1 MEKTIMRQSEI
12 WIVDL
17 NPTIGA
23 EIKKQR
29 PAVII
34 NDNNVGILPLRIIVP
49 LTDWKEHYKDV
60 SWMVEVEADKQ
71 TGLAKKSAIDCFQIR
86 CVSENRLIRQIGK
99 IDETTFREIQQAVS
113 HLISINIS

>member
-1 MEKTIMRQSEI
+1 MKQSEI

-49 LTDWKEHYKDV
+49 LTDWKEHYKNV
-60 SWMVEVEADKQ
+60 SWMVEIGADKQ
-71 TGLAKKSAIDCFQIR
+71 TGLLKTSAIDCFQIR
-86 CVSENRLIRQIGK
+86 CVSEKRLIKQIGQ
-99 IDETTFREIQQAVS
+99 INETTLQKVQQAILQ
-113 HLISINIS
+113 LISVNIS